1 MKLERS
7 ISGCSDV
14 ETAENV
20 EALIFLLHNAKDTY
34 SFIVGPKNLVHK
46 LFIECSLR
54 WPIVG
59 WEEEIG
65 QKILEVLEP
74 NVSDDTSTIYHISKD
89 LINGEYETRG
99 SGNIGFSVKEAR
111 TQNGSILALNISGI
125 DDTLI
130 SAWSSGKALVGANGW
145 GSEKRELMFYGAEVL
160 FGPNVSYQLREAV
173 LGRREVDLGDGKIT
187 QIDLTNLA
195 RKSLD
200 MWRNH
205 KAEPGEII
213 LSAEMWEK
221 LAEERA
227 RSGKIEPSVN

>member
-20 EALIFLLHNAKDTY
+20 EALILLLHNAKDTY

-54 WPIVG
+54 WPIMG
-59 WEEEIG
+59 WEEEIK

-74 NVSDDTSTIYHISKD
+74 NVSNDTSTIYHISKD
-89 LINGEYETRG
+89 LINGEYETRDPG
-99 SGNIGFSVKEAR
+99 DISFSVKEAR

-125 DDTLI
+125 DDALI
-130 SAWSSGKALVGANGW
+130 SAWNSGKALVGANGW
-145 GSEKRELMFYGAEVL
+145 GSEKLELMIYGAETL
-160 FGPNVSYQLREAV
+160 FGPGVSYQLREAA
-173 LGRREVDLGDGKIT
+173 LGRREIDLGEGRAV
-187 QIDLTNLA
+187 QIDLTDFA
-195 RKSLD
+195 RKSLQ
-200 MWRNH
+200 MFRTH
-205 KAEPGEII
+205 KAGSGEII
-213 LSAEMWEK
+213 LSAEMWGK

-227 RSGKIEPSVN
+227 RSGKIKPSVN